1 MEGEKLESEANP
13 KLQTCA
19 NGWKRVTVLETEM
32 EGDLRDILNGIK
44 LQALVH
50 FKLKRVRRLMKH
62 LDSNF

>member
-19 NGWKRVTVLETEM
+19 KGWKRVTVLEIEM

-50 FKLKRVRRLMKH
+50 FKLEGKET
-62 LDSNF
+62 DEES

>member
-19 NGWKRVTVLETEM
+19 KGWKRVTVLEIEM

-44 LQALVH
+44 L
-50 FKLKRVRRLMKH
+50 
-62 LDSNF
+62 